1 MIRIIVLLFISSF
14 SFCHQATR
22 LYLFSILNHM
32 KKFIIRTLL
41 IVLPF
46 FISGYVYKSF
56 YDSEMGGFSIR
67 VGHFSSGVDSFKII
81 SKLNFETTYFDY
93 LSETKKTEFKVL
105 NIGNSFSKQEFRKI
119 NGYTNYLAVDDTI
132 SLLNHIINVNPAKR
146 LKEIL
151 NSTVLDSIKVEYIIL
166 QFVERHFTSNL
177 NHIGKLKKI
186 NYNKLKILDKKN
198 CKQFK
203 EKLIVDKK
211 YPGFFSKGT
220 LFFGLNEILNKDLKG
235 LVLKSKTKHNLF
247 SINRNEIIFY
257 HEDISNL
264 EINNNPTLIEE
275 ANKELNSIALRLKQ
289 KDVKLIVLIAPDK
302 YSFYYNDL
310 LDNKYPE
317 PILFDVLD
325 TLSKDYLY
333 FNSKK
338 LLSERKQITE
348 DLYFFDDTHWSPLAS
363 KIIADKLRKIILE

>member
-1 MIRIIVLLFISSF
+1 
-14 SFCHQATR
+14 
-22 LYLFSILNHM
+22 M
-32 KKFIIRTLL
+32 KKFIIKTSL

-46 FISGYVYKSF
+46 FISGYIYKSF

-67 VGHFSSGVDSFKII
+67 VGHFSSGVDSCKII
-81 SKLNFETTYFDY
+81 SKLDFDNIYFDY
-93 LSETKKTEFKVL
+93 LSETKKTEFRVL
-105 NIGNSFSKQEFRKI
+105 NIGNSFSKQEFREI
-119 NGYTNYLAVDDTI
+119 NGYTNYLAMDDTI
-132 SLLNHIINVNPAKR
+132 SLLNHIINVSPVKR
-146 LKEIL
+146 IKEIL

-186 NYNKLKILDKKN
+186 NYDELKILDKKN

-211 YPGFFSKGT
+211 YPGGFSKGT
-220 LFFGLNEILNKDLKG
+220 LFFGLNAIINKDLKG

-247 SINRNEIIFY
+247 SVNRNELIFY

-275 ANKELNSIALRLKQ
+275 ANKELNSIALRCKQ
-289 KDVKLIVLIAPDK
+289 KDIKLIVLIAPDK

-310 LDNKYPE
+310 LDNNYPE

-338 LLSERKQITE
+338 LLSEHKQTTK

-363 KIIADKLRKIILE
+363 KIIADKLREIILE

>member
-1 MIRIIVLLFISSF
+1 
-14 SFCHQATR
+14 
-22 LYLFSILNHM
+22 M

-93 LSETKKTEFKVL
+93 LSGTNKTEFKVL

-186 NYNKLKILDKKN
+186 NYNKLKILDEKN

-203 EKLIVDKK
+203 EKLIVDNK

-220 LFFGLNEILNKDLKG
+220 LFFGLNAILNKDLKG

-247 SINRNEIIFY
+247 SSESNDLLFY
-257 HEDISNL
+257 YEDISQL
-264 EINNNPTLIEE
+264 EMNNNPSLIEK
-275 ANKELNSIALRLKQ
+275 ANEELNNIALILRK
-289 KDVKLIVLIAPDK
+289 KDIKLIVLVAPDK
-302 YSFYYNDL
+302 YSFYYSDL
-310 LDNKYPE
+310 LDNNYPE
-317 PILFDVLD
+317 PILFNLLD
-325 TLSKDYLY
+325 TLPKDYLY
-333 FNSKK
+333 FNSKR
-338 LLSERKQITE
+338 LLTE
-348 DLYFFDDTHWSPLAS
+348 YKYTNKDLYFLDDTHWSPLTS
-363 KIIADKLRKIILE
+363 QIIANKLKSMIE

>member
-1 MIRIIVLLFISSF
+1 
-14 SFCHQATR
+14 
-22 LYLFSILNHM
+22 M

-67 VGHFSSGVDSFKII
+67 VGHFSSGVDSSKII

-93 LSETKKTEFKVL
+93 LSETKKTEFKAL

-186 NYNKLKILDKKN
+186 NYNKLKILDEKN

-220 LFFGLNEILNKDLKG
+220 LFFGLNAILNKDLKG

-247 SINRNEIIFY
+247 SVNRNEIIFY

-338 LLSERKQITE
+338 LLSERKQTTE